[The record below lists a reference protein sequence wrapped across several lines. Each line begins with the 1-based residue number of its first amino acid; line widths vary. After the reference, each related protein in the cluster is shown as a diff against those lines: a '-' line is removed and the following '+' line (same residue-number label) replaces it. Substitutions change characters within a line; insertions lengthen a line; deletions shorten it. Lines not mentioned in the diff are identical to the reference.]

1 MGPKTKL
8 NLISMTIIQ
17 SKLIQQT
24 IYQEQYIFVL
34 LYSTVIFTWLQK
46 NTCTHPILY
55 LGQVYMHSGLYF
67 LNFITE

>member
-46 NTCTHPILY
+46 KYLYTSNSILRP
-55 LGQVYMHSGLYF
+55 GVYAQWIIFLELYY
-67 LNFITE
+67 